1 MYLYPRGWRIAQH
14 APLKTA
20 INQKLWLGSIISGR
34 DNETLF
40 EYIGN
45 PNQSIQVHF
54 DKARLDD
61 NTANLLKHFLPD
73 TPTSTQPINFNTIQN
88 KDSKTFI
95 KITLRKPPVMP
106 NALYLSP
113 DLIPNKTQP
122 DFKLMATGLA
132 IAIEIA
138 QVKITEN
145 NDSAD
150 KNSLAIGNWHY
161 KLAGIPVTIIPE
173 NNTNIVFRFSLTEW
187 NPEKPFEPFYINN
200 ESSGVTTAQA
210 VGTIATVDK
219 QQSIE
224 DLLCTT
230 PKSEKILWLGSRS
243 FGKGACPKVEKSTA
257 LKLTVFSIGK
267 ETVQISA
274 TGHAWVKINGE
285 LTRDLYTYLKHI
297 LEKIKQLSNW

>member
-1 MYLYPRGWRIAQH
+1 M
-14 APLKTA
+14 
-20 INQKLWLGSIISGR
+20 
-34 DNETLF
+34 
-40 EYIGN
+40 
-45 PNQSIQVHF
+45 
-54 DKARLDD
+54 ARLDD

-73 TPTSTQPINFNTIQN
+73 TLASTQPINFNTIQN

-95 KITLRKPPVMP
+95 KITLRKPTVMP

-132 IAIEIA
+132 IAIEIS
-138 QVKITEN
+138 QVKTTEN

-173 NNTNIVFRFSLTEW
+173 NNTNIVFRLSLTEW

-200 ESSGVTTAQA
+200 ESSGVITAQA

-224 DLLCTT
+224 DLLCAT
-230 PKSEKILWLGSRS
+230 PKAKRYSGWV
-243 FGKGACPKVEKSTA
+243 AKV
-257 LKLTVFSIGK
+257 LGK
-267 ETVQISA
+267 ELVQ
-274 TGHAWVKINGE
+274 K
-285 LTRDLYTYLKHI
+285 
-297 LEKIKQLSNW
+297 